1 MDEGG
6 RKMTVKELINML
18 LDCNMNA
25 EVRLCDDVKFEDEHC
40 GICVG
45 SLYHIDAVK
54 MNGNSLC
61 ELHFDNRHHFARR
74 KEEE

>member
-1 MDEGG
+1 M
-6 RKMTVKELINML
+6 KVKELINEL

-25 EVRLCDDVKFEDEHC
+25 EIRLCDDVKFVDEYA

-45 SLYHIDAVK
+45 SLYHIDEVK
-54 MNGNSLC
+54 MNGASLC

-74 KEEE
+74 RQEKEDVK

>member
-1 MDEGG
+1 VDEGG

-25 EVRLCDDVKFEDEHC
+25 EVYLCDDIIFEDEYA
-40 GICVG
+40 GTCVG
-45 SLYHIDAVK
+45 SLYHITEVEK
-54 MNGNSLC
+54 IGNSRC

-74 KEEE
+74 KEKE